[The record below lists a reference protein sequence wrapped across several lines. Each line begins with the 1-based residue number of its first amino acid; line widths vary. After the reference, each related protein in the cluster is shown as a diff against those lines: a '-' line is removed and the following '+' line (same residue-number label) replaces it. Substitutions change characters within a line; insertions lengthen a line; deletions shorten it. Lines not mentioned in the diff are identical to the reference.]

1 MSRTKELKS
10 LPENNI
16 NVFDLLSFIVPE
28 KKTKYTETLL
38 RLMKKTTGI
47 DTYVKKITEELINEN
62 GCNPEINNYSNL
74 QIIFMYNML
83 QSFFEKKD
91 LENFRKF
98 CEYNERG
105 LIAQNDLSK
114 YNDFSEIINSVDL
127 VSLIVAKKE
136 MEKQIEIVYEDDVW
150 FLLRPLTYESSK
162 KYGSN
167 TKWCTTLEENKSY
180 FDKYT
185 NNGVLIYCI
194 NKVTGYKVASFYSLL
209 VLEPEFSF
217 WNQIDKRVDSLE
229 TELPLNLVVL
239 IKDISFDKNAVSN
252 KDFYNKKYVSKNL
265 ISSRKEEKEH
275 KVSNNYISPGAGV
288 EDVQPQI
295 DVQPQME
302 EELQFE
308 RRRWLERHN
317 ADGQDEV
324 NPMPMVE
331 DRTLTP
337 ISENEE
343 HMSENE
349 EHMTDLTYPYERE
362 PQMEEVPR
370 TLIGR
375 VRR

>member
-105 LIAQNDLSK
+105 LIAQNYLSK

-136 MEKQIEIVYEDDVW
+136 MEKQIEIV
-150 FLLRPLTYESSK
+150 
-162 KYGSN
+162 
-167 TKWCTTLEENKSY
+167 
-180 FDKYT
+180 
-185 NNGVLIYCI
+185 
-194 NKVTGYKVASFYSLL
+194 
-209 VLEPEFSF
+209 
-217 WNQIDKRVDSLE
+217 
-229 TELPLNLVVL
+229 
-239 IKDISFDKNAVSN
+239 
-252 KDFYNKKYVSKNL
+252 
-265 ISSRKEEKEH
+265 
-275 KVSNNYISPGAGV
+275 
-288 EDVQPQI
+288 
-295 DVQPQME
+295 
-302 EELQFE
+302 
-308 RRRWLERHN
+308 
-317 ADGQDEV
+317 
-324 NPMPMVE
+324 
-331 DRTLTP
+331 
-337 ISENEE
+337 
-343 HMSENE
+343 
-349 EHMTDLTYPYERE
+349 
-362 PQMEEVPR
+362 
-370 TLIGR
+370 
-375 VRR
+375 